1 MSWRVYSRDI
11 LTGGQLL
18 TQVIKLLT
26 GKKLSVSY
34 FFDDII
40 DYVKINTERDIKNDF
55 DDNYFNEIYVI
66 LEDKIRLNSFT
77 EPLVEYT

>member
-11 LTGGQLL
+11 LTGGQHV